1 MNLFS
6 VILYIFSFSVPLQLL
21 GYYAFWDNLRF
32 SKGKVLFILASV
44 IIAKIILILLAA
56 DTTLEMRILDALF
69 APVHLLVFLINIRM
83 NFFKVLFTY
92 IFLISYGSIINGLA
106 VFSTVC
112 FFNGAP
118 ASELNSLFCLLFYA
132 ISFPFIMRFFHS
144 LARQIY
150 QLDSPIWKTIW
161 IPPCF
166 TTLLVLWITTDFSEK
181 NIKSAPF
188 LLARC
193 GLILMTLIVY
203 RLLLNA
209 LELFQKQAVL
219 ETEKKQLGKILE
231 LQKDHYCI
239 LKDKMNENRRFR
251 HDMKHQLAVL
261 QRYAA
266 ENQTEK
272 LNSYLNNILGE
283 IPAGQQVLCSNES
296 VNAVALYYQ
305 NQAQAAGISDL
316 SLQLSAI
323 PADCG
328 SCENDLCIVIGNLLE
343 NAVRASKE
351 ASDPFI
357 QLNCRFEQGLLSL
370 SMTNSYASVSR
381 AGDGTFLTTRD
392 GGGIGLLSIRFIA
405 ERYGGSCRFEAE
417 NGSFYS
423 LVYMNIDHLSPDGT
437 GILDDTKAAA
447 PTGTM

>member
-1 MNLFS
+1 MVMQKQKKQTS
-6 VILYIFSFSVPLQLL
+6 GGI
-21 GYYAFWDNLRF
+21 
-32 SKGKVLFILASV
+32 K
-44 IIAKIILILLAA
+44 IAIILLAV
-56 DTTLEMRILDALF
+56 LLILSLA
-69 APVHLLVFLINIRM
+69 
-83 NFFKVLFTY
+83 
-92 IFLISYGSIINGLA
+92 GLA
-106 VFSTVC
+106 ARYLYLGFFSLRQETVTVPG
-112 FFNGAP
+112 NLIGSQGSSQTAV
-118 ASELNSLFCLLFYA
+118 SV
-132 ISFPFIMRFFHS
+132 PF
-144 LARQIY
+144 
-150 QLDSPIWKTIW
+150 
-161 IPPCF
+161 
-166 TTLLVLWITTDFSEK
+166 FSEDGRSETAFF
-181 NIKSAPF
+181 SAFDQQTPS
-188 LLARC
+188 
-193 GLILMTLIVY
+193 
-203 RLLLNA
+203 
-209 LELFQKQAVL
+209 VL
-219 ETEKKQLGKILE
+219 PLTNHTQ
-231 LQKDHYCI
+231 
-239 LKDKMNENRRFR
+239 
-251 HDMKHQLAVL
+251 
-261 QRYAA
+261 
-266 ENQTEK
+266 
-272 LNSYLNNILGE
+272 S
-283 IPAGQQVLCSNES
+283 S
-296 VNAVALYYQ
+296 Q